1 MWNNILL
8 NEIYNLLSLDHHIFK
23 SVIAKLPQIST
34 TNANQEATEDTTEDM
49 SPGINVCTLGL
60 FCFIF

>member
-8 NEIYNLLSLDHHIFK
+8 KEIYTLISLDHRLYK
-23 SVIAKLPQIST
+23 LVIAKLPQIST
-34 TNANQEATEDTTEDM
+34 TDANQESIEETTEDM
-49 SPGINVCTLGL
+49 SPGINVCTLSL

>member
-8 NEIYNLLSLDHHIFK
+8 NEIYTPLSLDHHIFK

-34 TNANQEATEDTTEDM
+34 TNANQEATEDM
-49 SPGINVCTLGL
+49 SPGINVSTLSL
-60 FCFIF
+60 F